1 MLSRNLLKNAL
12 KCVQDTSLHS
22 SLRKFSVNSA
32 LLNHNK
38 FDRGLNPWDE
48 KIELEGTNKAMSFP
62 AYNER
67 YFSVM
72 YLIIKLIYISM
83 VRRPTFL
90 HFLIKQLLTSN
101 SNKWSHYLY

>member
-72 YLIIKLIYISM
+72 YLIIKLIYISTRLSWAPSAPS
-83 VRRPTFL
+83 V
-90 HFLIKQLLTSN
+90 
-101 SNKWSHYLY
+101 